1 MALEI
6 ERKYVILMPDIK
18 ALEKYPDYTATDIV
32 QTYLKS
38 RAGVTHRV
46 RKRAYQSGAVY
57 TETKKV
63 RVDKISSEEKEREIT
78 EEEYRELLKL
88 SDTERV
94 PVVKTRHSFTY
105 LGQLFEIDIYP
116 EWKHS
121 CILETELK
129 SRDTAVEFP
138 PEVRVIAEVSG
149 DKRFSNAQMARE
161 FPSELI

>member
-6 ERKYVILMPDIK
+6 ERKYVILIPDVRT
-18 ALEKYPDYTATDIV
+18 LEKYPDYTSTDIV

-38 RAGVTHRV
+38 QAGITHRV
-46 RKRAYQSGAVY
+46 RKRTYQSGAVY

-78 EEEYRELLKL
+78 EEEYVELLKK
-88 SDTERV
+88 SDTGRV
-94 PVVKTRHSFTY
+94 PIVKTRHSFTY

-116 EWKHS
+116 QWRHS

-138 PEVRVIAEVSG
+138 PEVRAIAEVSG

-161 FPSELI
+161 FPRELI

>member
-6 ERKYVILMPDIK
+6 ERKYVILMPDIR
-18 ALEKYPDYTATDIV
+18 ALEKHPDYTATDIV

-46 RKRAYQSGAVY
+46 RKRDYQSGAVY

-88 SDTERV
+88 SDKERV

-161 FPSELI
+161 FPRELI